1 MTRPDGDYDG
11 TLSRVLR
18 STLDPVEPAGD
29 GLAKIQ
35 RRIAEPWL
43 KRRVSLLRTELA
55 ALAWLI
61 FVRCE
66 PFLTR
71 ARAALAP
78 ITAGSHRGKA
88 SPGRRHAAASHDR
101 TGDAG
106 RPGWLGST
114 MAWLRPA
121 LAVAGA
127 VVIVVVGV
135 FALADGKVPITPAN
149 RTSSPTNGSPGQAP
163 QHHAHSGLTGRDM
176 RPSTLPQASHPRY
189 KPTEQGGQ
197 QGSPRTVAYLSGGP
211 VVRTRRRRRACPHR
225 QARRRRARR
234 PPRTTP
240 SPTTSPTTTAG
251 GGDAASPTP
260 SPTGG

>member
-1 MTRPDGDYDG
+1 MTRPDGNYDD
-11 TLSRVLR
+11 TLSRVLH

-43 KRRVSLLRTELA
+43 KRRASLLRTELA

-135 FALADGKVPITPAN
+135 FALADGRVPITPAN
-149 RTSSPTNGSPGQAP
+149 RTSIPTNGSPGQAP
-163 QHHAHSGLTGRDM
+163 QHHAHSGLTGLGHASQHPATGQS
-176 RPSTLPQASHPRY
+176 PSY
-189 KPTEQGGQ
+189 KPTSKAASKGAPEPSLT
-197 QGSPRTVAYLSGGP
+197 SPAAPSPYSSPSPSMSPSPSPSPTSP
-211 VVRTRRRRRACPHR
+211 SPTP
-225 QARRRRARR
+225 
-234 PPRTTP
+234 TTP